1 MEIRPAAPADIPE
14 LLALLDQVNAV
25 HHEGRPDL
33 FRRGVK
39 YSEDELTQLLADQS
53 RLTLVAV
60 DDEGAVLGHVM
71 AEKREVTEDDGC
83 LVPLKTLYVD
93 DLCVN
98 DKARGHGAGKALM
111 RACEEWAS
119 ANGYHNVTLHAWTLN
134 PHAIEFYEHLGYETR
149 CLDMERVLN

>member
-1 MEIRPAAPADIPE
+1 MEIRPAVPSDVPD
-14 LLALLDQVNAV
+14 LLELLDQVNLV

-33 FRRGVK
+33 FARGVK
-39 YSEDELTQLLADQS
+39 YSADQLAELLADQS

-71 AEKREVTEDDGC
+71 AEKREVPAGDGC

-98 DKARGHGAGKALM
+98 DRARGHGAGSALM
-111 RACEEWAS
+111 RACEDWARE
-119 ANGYHNVTLHAWTLN
+119 NGYHNVTLHAWTLN
-134 PHAIEFYEHLGYETR
+134 PGAIEFYEHLGYKTR
-149 CLDMERVLN
+149 CLDMEAVL